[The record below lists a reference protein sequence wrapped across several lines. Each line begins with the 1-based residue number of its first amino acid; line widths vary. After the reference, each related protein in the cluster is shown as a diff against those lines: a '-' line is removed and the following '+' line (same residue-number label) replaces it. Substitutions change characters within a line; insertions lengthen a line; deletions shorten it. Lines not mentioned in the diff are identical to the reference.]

1 MKQVVSL
8 LMLVSLSF
16 VLLSC
21 SSYVLKEAYPTL
33 NDGLYDSEF
42 PYKACSQQLEEI
54 AQTVKRVTIMV
65 HYKTYSFR
73 REDSV
78 RVSDITGDFLDRQ
91 EAYAAYQHHS
101 TAGTG
106 TVIYKDNSKFALMTC
121 GHVVDFSDTIITHY
135 VGSDYRT
142 TPFIRSISIKANQMI
157 FLINEVGGGIA
168 LDVLAFD
175 RTADLAILGQKI
187 EPQQSTLLK
196 VFSYPLGRAKELEWG
211 SFVYV
216 FGYPAG
222 YRMVTKGI
230 VSLSARP
237 QGSFVVDAVVSPG
250 ASGSIALAIRDGVP
264 NFELVGMIKMI
275 PAQTSYVLTPWKD
288 GDVEYDPIEPYRGD
302 VFVQRKA
309 EIQQGIAVAIP
320 TEAIVAFIE
329 KSRSHLAQQG
339 YDLTS
344 WISPPKKET
353 KAK

>member
-1 MKQVVSL
+1 MKQAVSL
-8 LMLVSLSF
+8 LMFVSLSF
-16 VLLSC
+16 VFLSC

-33 NDGLYDSEF
+33 TDGLYDSEF
-42 PYKACSQQLEEI
+42 PYRGCSQQLEEI

-78 RVSDITGDFLDRQ
+78 RVTNITGDFLDRQ
-91 EAYAAYQHHS
+91 ETLAAYQHHS

-106 TVIYKDNSKFALMTC
+106 TVIYKDNTKFALMTC
-121 GHVVDFSDTIITHY
+121 GHVVDFSDTVITRY
-135 VGSDYRT
+135 VGSDYRI

-187 EPQQSTLLK
+187 EPQQSIFLR
-196 VFSYPLGRAKELEWG
+196 VFGYPLGKSKDLEWG

-230 VSLSARP
+230 VSLSAKP
-237 QGSFVVDAVVSPG
+237 QGSFAVDAVVSPG
-250 ASGSIALAIRDGVP
+250 SSGSIALAIRDGVP

-275 PAQTSYVLTPWKD
+275 PAQTSYILTPSKE
-288 GDVEYDPIEPYRGD
+288 GDVEYDPIEPYHGE

-329 KSRSHLAQQG
+329 KNHSHLAQQG

-344 WISPPKKET
+344 WIRPAKKET
-353 KAK
+353 KGK

>member
-8 LMLVSLSF
+8 LVFVSLSF

-21 SSYVLKEAYPTL
+21 SSYVLKQAYPTL

-42 PYKACSQQLEEI
+42 PYRACSQQLEEI
-54 AQTVKRVTIMV
+54 AQTVKRVTILV

-78 RVSDITGDFLDRQ
+78 RVTDIKGDFLDRQ
-91 EAYAAYQHHS
+91 EAFAVFEHHS

-121 GHVVDFSDTIITHY
+121 GHVVDFSDTVMTHY
-135 VGSDYRT
+135 VGLDYRT
-142 TPFIRSISIKANQMI
+142 TPFIRSISVKASQLVY
-157 FLINEVGGGIA
+157 LINEVGSGIA

-175 RTADLAILGQKI
+175 RTADLAILGQKV
-187 EPQQSTLLK
+187 EPMQLTFLK
-196 VFSYPLGRAKELEWG
+196 VFGYPLGKSKELEWG

-230 VSLSARP
+230 VSLSAKP

-275 PAQTSYVLTPWKD
+275 PAQTTYLLTPSKD
-288 GDVEYDPIEPYRGD
+288 GDVEYDPIEPYHGE

-329 KSRSHLAQQG
+329 KNRSHLAQQG
-339 YDLTS
+339 YDLTP

-353 KAK
+353 KSK

>member
-1 MKQVVSL
+1 MKQVVTL
-8 LMLVSLSF
+8 LLSVFLSF

-21 SSYVLKEAYPTL
+21 SSYVMKQAYPTL
-33 NDGLYDSEF
+33 TDGLYDSEF

-65 HYKTYSFR
+65 HYKTYTFR

-78 RVSDITGDFLDRQ
+78 RVSDIKGDFLDRQ
-91 EAYAAYQHHS
+91 EAFAAYQNHS

-106 TVIYKDNSKFALMTC
+106 TIIYKDESKFALMTC
-121 GHVVDFSDTIITHY
+121 SHVVDFSDTVITHY
-135 VGSDYRT
+135 AGSDYRI
-142 TPFIRSISIKANQMI
+142 TPFIRTISVKTNQLV
-157 FLINEVGGGIA
+157 FLNEVGGGIA
-168 LDVLAFD
+168 LDILALD
-175 RTADLAILGQKI
+175 RVADLAILGQKL
-187 EPQQSTLLK
+187 EPHQSTLLR
-196 VFSYPLGRAKELEWG
+196 VFGYPLGKSKDLEWG

-230 VSLSARP
+230 VSLSERP
-237 QGSFVVDAVVSPG
+237 HGSFVVDAVVSPG

-275 PAQTSYVLTPWKD
+275 PAQTSYLLTPEKT
-288 GDVEYDPIEPYRGD
+288 GDVEYDPVEPYHGV
-302 VFVQRKA
+302 VFVQKKA

-320 TEAIVAFIE
+320 TEAIVAFVE
-329 KSRSHLAQQG
+329 RNQSRLSQQG

-344 WISPPKKET
+344 WIRPAKIET
-353 KAK
+353 KSK

>member
-1 MKQVVSL
+1 MKHILFL
-8 LMLVSLSF
+8 LLFASLSL

-21 SSYVLKEAYPTL
+21 SSYVMKQAYPTL
-33 NDGLYDSEF
+33 TDGLYDSEF

-54 AQTVKRVTIMV
+54 SQTVKRVTIMV

-78 RVSDITGDFLDRQ
+78 RISDIKGDFLDRQ
-91 EAYAAYQHHS
+91 ELLAAYQNHS

-106 TVIYKDNSKFALMTC
+106 TVIYKDNAKFAIMTC
-121 GHVVDFSDTIITHY
+121 GHVVDFSDTVIARYT
-135 VGSDYRT
+135 GSDHRS
-142 TPFIRSISIKANQMI
+142 TPFIRSISMKTNQLI
-157 FLINEVGGGIA
+157 FLNEVGGGIA
-168 LDVLAFD
+168 LDVLALD
-175 RTADLAILGQKI
+175 RTADLAILGQKL
-187 EPQQSTLLK
+187 EPRQATLLQ
-196 VFSYPLGRAKELEWG
+196 VFGYPLGKSKDLEWG

-230 VSLSARP
+230 VSLSSRP
-237 QGSFVVDAVVSPG
+237 QGSFVVDVVVSPG
-250 ASGSIALAIRDGVP
+250 SSGSIALAIRDGVP

-275 PAQTSYVLTPWKD
+275 PAQTTFVLTPEKT
-288 GDVEYDPIEPYRGD
+288 GDVEYDPVESYHGEI
-302 VFVQRKA
+302 FVQKKA

-320 TEAIVAFIE
+320 TETIVAFIE
-329 KSRSHLAQQG
+329 RNNVRLIQQG

-344 WISPPKKET
+344 WIGPAKKDT

>member
-1 MKQVVSL
+1 MKQVVFL
-8 LMLVSLSF
+8 LTLVSLSL

-33 NDGLYDSEF
+33 SDGLYDSEF
-42 PYKACSQQLEEI
+42 PYRGCSQQLEEI
-54 AQTVKRVTIMV
+54 AQSVKRLTIMV

-78 RVSDITGDFLDRQ
+78 RVSDIAGDFLDRQ
-91 EAYAAYQHHS
+91 ERFSAFQNYS

-106 TVIYKDNSKFALMTC
+106 TLIYKDNTKFALLTC
-121 GHVVDFSDTIITHY
+121 GHVVDFSDTIITRY
-135 VGSDYRT
+135 SGSDYRL
-142 TPFIRSISIKANQMI
+142 TPFIRTISVKSNQMI
-157 FLINEVGGGIA
+157 YLINEVGGGIA
-168 LDVLAFD
+168 LDILAFD
-175 RTADLAILGQKI
+175 RAADLAILGHEI
-187 EPQQSTLLK
+187 TPLQSVTLP
-196 VFSYPLGRAKELEWG
+196 VFSYPLGKTKDLEWG

-230 VSLSARP
+230 VSLSGKP
-237 QGSFVVDAVVSPG
+237 LGSFVVDAVVSPG
-250 ASGSIALAIRDGVP
+250 SSGSIALAIRDGVP

-275 PAQTSYVLTPWKD
+275 PAQTSYVLTPSKE
-288 GDVEYDPIEPYRGD
+288 GDVEYDPIEPYHGEM
-302 VFVQRKA
+302 FVQRKA

-329 KSRSHLAQQG
+329 KNRSRFLQQG

-344 WISPPKKET
+344 WIRPAKKET